1 MIRSQHTSRA
11 WLVGVMALFSIL
23 SSAGLANA
31 APADGS
37 VARPADFARQLPL
50 AVEGSGPWYHLD
62 LPLSVQ
68 LLAHQADLGD
78 LRVFDAAGQ
87 PQPYFIAR
95 ENPAHAYGEAQAG
108 VKWFPLYDAADA
120 GRRVPDVRV
129 QVAGSGSVSD
139 VQPNE
144 ELEAGEEI
152 LRGWLLDTSAIKA
165 PLIHLNF
172 DWTSEREGF
181 QHFSIEAS
189 DDLKQWQPWGDG
201 QVGRFSFADE
211 RIEQHDVDL
220 PARPARYLRLLWKS
234 PQAAP
239 ILTSVQVT
247 SDVSNAAATPLT
259 WSEALAGRSDKP
271 NEYIWQL
278 PAPLAVER
286 IKVLVEQ
293 SNSLAP
299 VAVYGRSDANASWQP
314 LQNGLLYRLSQNGQD
329 FLQDQLTLPGQ
340 MVRQIMLQVDDRGGG
355 LGSAVPR
362 LQVATRAVQVL
373 FKAEGTAPYTLAL
386 GNAGLHGAA
395 IAPVDAAAAGQAHV
409 VVATAAKVATPAPAP
424 AASAALAAPVAPATG
439 MPGWARAAL
448 WAGLVVAALLLVAM
462 AWSLGRPR
470 SARPR

>member
-1 MIRSQHTSRA
+1 M
-11 WLVGVMALFSIL
+11 L
-23 SSAGLANA
+23 SSAALAEGS
-31 APADGS
+31 AP
-37 VARPADFARQLPL
+37 RPADFARQWPL
-50 AVEGSGPWYHLD
+50 AAEGAGPWYHLD
-62 LPLSVQ
+62 LPLSAQ

-95 ENPAHAYGEAQAG
+95 PTAAHAYGEAQAG
-108 VKWFPLYDAADA
+108 VKWFPLYDAAEA
-120 GRRVPDVRV
+120 SRRVPDVRV
-129 QVAGSGSVSD
+129 QLAGNGSVSD

-220 PARPARYLRLLWKS
+220 AARPARYLRLLWKS

-247 SDVSNAAATPLT
+247 SDISNAAAMPLT
-259 WSEALAGRSDKP
+259 WSEPVAGRSDKP

-278 PAPLAVER
+278 PAALAVER

-299 VAVYGRSDANASWQP
+299 VAVYGRSEAGGSWQP
-314 LQNGLLYRLSQNGQD
+314 LQNGLLYRLAQNGQD
-329 FLQDQLTLPGQ
+329 FVQDQLALPGQ
-340 MVRQIMLQVDDRGGG
+340 TLRQIMLQVDDRGGG

-362 LQVATRAVQVL
+362 LEVATHAVQVL
-373 FKAEGTAPYTLAL
+373 FKGEGKPPFTLAL
-386 GNAGLHGAA
+386 GNSTVRGAPV
-395 IAPVDAAAAGQAHV
+395 APVDVGAAGQAHV
-409 VVATAAKVATPAPAP
+409 VVAAPLKPAAPLPAAAAVAPAP
-424 AASAALAAPVAPATG
+424 ASAAPAAG
-439 MPGWARAAL
+439 LPGWAHAAL

-462 AWSLGRPR
+462 AWSLGRAR